1 MNYEFSMPDNE
12 SASDAEAEVARTD
25 LTEAANFKE
34 EVVAHTSAD
43 NVSVGQAAN
52 EFEST
57 GSHAHP
63 ESHVADLDSSVHSE
77 DDEVE
82 AEAPVAPAPSKRR
95 GKPISEEEIVDLNAA
110 TPENRHWYILKVQSN
125 REDSIRR
132 NLIRKIRIADKEAF
146 FGDIVVP
153 TEKVTEVRNGKKR
166 VLRRKLYPGYVM
178 INMELNEET
187 LFLIRD
193 TAGIGEFT
201 GSGGKPT
208 PMAPHEVERILA
220 KQEDRSD
227 TAPRLQIAFK
237 EGDRVKINEG
247 TFHDIEGDVESIDQ
261 SNGRVTVMINIFG
274 RSTPVELEYW
284 QVETI

>member
-1 MNYEFSMPDNE
+1 MNHEESTSKSDEPQVEHAHAPSDA
-12 SASDAEAEVARTD
+12 SASAHSD
-25 LTEAANFKE
+25 LA
-34 EVVAHTSAD
+34 
-43 NVSVGQAAN
+43 GQASPTDAFAKSDAG
-52 EFEST
+52 EAVESDT
-57 GSHAHP
+57 PRDEPLGNLP
-63 ESHVADLDSSVHSE
+63 VTEEDE
-77 DDEVE
+77 DDGM
-82 AEAPVAPAPSKRR
+82 AAAPAAPSKRR
-95 GKPISEEEIVDLNAA
+95 GKPISEEEVVDLSLA
-110 TPENRHWYILKVQSN
+110 TPENRHWYIVKVQSN

-153 TEKVTEVRNGKKR
+153 TEKVTEVRSGKKR

-201 GSGGKPT
+201 GSGGKPI

-220 KQEDRSD
+220 KQEDRND
-227 TAPRLQIAFK
+227 TAPRLQIPFK

-247 TFHDIEGDVESIDQ
+247 TFHDIEGEVGSIDP
-261 SNGRVTVMINIFG
+261 SNGHVTVMINIFG

-284 QVETI
+284 QVELI